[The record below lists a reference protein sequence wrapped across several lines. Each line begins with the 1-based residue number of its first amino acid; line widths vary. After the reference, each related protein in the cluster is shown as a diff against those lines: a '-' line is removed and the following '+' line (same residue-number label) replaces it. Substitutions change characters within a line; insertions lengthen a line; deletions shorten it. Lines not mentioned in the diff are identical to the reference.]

1 MDLSAC
7 TVDRFTAFVSADVAH
22 VRSQL
27 FSTAVDYNKATVVC
41 LCLIAVVPSVC
52 SADPKG
58 PATGSQGIRGSI
70 SVISSSTFT

>member
-41 LCLIAVVPSVC
+41 LSSC
-52 SADPKG
+52 S
-58 PATGSQGIRGSI
+58 GSQCVLRVSEGTCNRFPGDPWFHFCNI
-70 SVISSSTFT
+70 